1 MYEFYSLESYD
12 MTLQMPFALY
22 VSLPTIIIM
31 LLIQGGGYL
40 FSSYKFNLGY
50 RRGHSYKFNL
60 YIGTFLRFY
69 FNVNPGKCKLQKKKE
84 KRKKVDNFNDG

>member
-69 FNVNPGKCKLQKKKE
+69 FNVNPGKCK
-84 KRKKVDNFNDG
+84 